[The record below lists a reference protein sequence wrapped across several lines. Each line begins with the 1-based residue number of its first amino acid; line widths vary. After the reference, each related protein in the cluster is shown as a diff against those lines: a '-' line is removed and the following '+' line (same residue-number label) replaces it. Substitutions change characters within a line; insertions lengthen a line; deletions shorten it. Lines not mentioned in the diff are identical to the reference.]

1 MKDSC
6 RQARHIRAPRP
17 VDHPD
22 GVEEI
27 VAMVV
32 QRAQEG
38 DMTAAKMVLDRVAP
52 APADRLISFAKRRIE
67 KSRDAIDAASDVLTA
82 VADGKITIS
91 EADRIS
97 KLLRDYI
104 ETSAAQEFDGRLA
117 ALEAA
122 LPPAP

>member
-1 MKDSC
+1 
-6 RQARHIRAPRP
+6 
-17 VDHPD
+17 
-22 GVEEI
+22 
-27 VAMVV
+27 
-32 QRAQEG
+32 
-38 DMTAAKMVLDRVAP
+38 MTAAKMVLDRVAP